1 MPNAQLSMLS
11 VEAILAAKRE
21 VLTAQGRGLLY
32 SPEEAWAVA
41 GRREMET
48 LWSIANRVGL
58 LLDQSPEELCGYLE
72 GAFPHCSFHRSR
84 IDTSIW
90 DRGDGFI

>member
-1 MPNAQLSMLS
+1 MLS